1 MGSYLSRITDD
12 VKTAMRAK
20 DRARLTVLR
29 MMVASIKSE
38 QDRQGVEDLADAE
51 ELAIVSRAVKTRKE
65 SVQQALDANRQDIA
79 DNELAEIE
87 IVQTYL
93 PQQMDGDELA
103 TKVQEVAA
111 EVGYEGPRDTGKFM
125 QAWMSQYKG
134 QADGKDVQ
142 AALKSL

>member
-1 MGSYLSRITDD
+1 MGSYLSRITED

-20 DRARLTVLR
+20 DKMRLTVLR

-65 SVQQALDANRQDIA
+65 SVQQALDADRQDIA

-103 TKVQEVAA
+103 TKVQ
-111 EVGYEGPRDTGKFM
+111 
-125 QAWMSQYKG
+125 
-134 QADGKDVQ
+134 
-142 AALKSL
+142 